1 MKQLLI
7 LVASFYLPLMSLA
20 YNQAFPRSEVG
31 AFEIKTLP
39 ASVLIASQTEG
50 HYFED
55 NNGLFRPLFDYINTH
70 GITMTTPVEAEIDPG
85 VMYFYIGE
93 DIDLESLKKTDG
105 IELHNLPERIVA
117 SYGVRGRYSEEN
129 FEEAAEILRF
139 WISKNKNYEQSGE
152 ARGVFWHGPFVP
164 GIFKRFEVHIPVLAI
179 EK

>member
-1 MKQLLI
+1 M
-7 LVASFYLPLMSLA
+7 
-20 YNQAFPRSEVG
+20 
-31 AFEIKTLP
+31 
-39 ASVLIASQTEG
+39 
-50 HYFED
+50 
-55 NNGLFRPLFDYINTH
+55 
-70 GITMTTPVEAEIDPG
+70 
-85 VMYFYIGE
+85 
-93 DIDLESLKKTDG
+93 
-105 IELHNLPERIVA
+105 HNLPERIVA